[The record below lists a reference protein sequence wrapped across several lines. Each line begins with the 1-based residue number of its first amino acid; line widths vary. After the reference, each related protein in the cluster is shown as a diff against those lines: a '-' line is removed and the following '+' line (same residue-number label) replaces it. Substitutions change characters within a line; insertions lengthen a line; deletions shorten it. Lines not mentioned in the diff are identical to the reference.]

1 MSASRG
7 ERGSQAVE
15 LALVAL
21 VLLLVASALA
31 PMAELALAQTRLS
44 RAAADGLRFAT
55 RALPNPCV
63 PGSAGCPFTEA
74 AACSGGARR
83 WPSQNEVTGFVRAA
97 AGEDVALTVTVS
109 PSPCLASSGQAI
121 SLTLERTHDL
131 GPLALAA
138 NRVAVMVSGRTLL
151 PTSVQVRSDL
161 LGFQE

>member
-1 MSASRG
+1 MSAWRA

-21 VLLLVASALA
+21 VLLLLASALA
-31 PMAELALAQTRLS
+31 PMAELALTQTRLS

-63 PGSAGCPFTEA
+63 AGSVGCPFTEV

-83 WPSQNEVTGFVRAA
+83 RPSQTEVAAFVRAA
-97 AGEDVALTVTVS
+97 AGEDTALTVTVA
-109 PSPCLASSGQAI
+109 PSPCLAASGQAI
-121 SLTLERTHDL
+121 SLALERTHDL
-131 GPLALAA
+131 GPLAAAA

-151 PTSVQVRSDL
+151 PTTVQVRSDL
-161 LGFQE
+161 LGYQE

>member
-1 MSASRG
+1 MSPWRS

-55 RALPNPCV
+55 RALPNPC
-63 PGSAGCPFTEA
+63 SAGTTGCPFTEA
-74 AACSGGARR
+74 AACGGGARR

-97 AGEDVALTVTVS
+97 AGEDTALAVTVS
-109 PSPCLASSGQAI
+109 PSPCVAASGQAI

-131 GPLALAA
+131 GPLAAAA
-138 NRVAVMVSGRTLL
+138 NRIAVIVSGRTLL
-151 PTSVQVRSDL
+151 PATVQVRSDL
-161 LGFQE
+161 LGYQE